1 MKTGVLS
8 MNTDED
14 PIPPLELA
22 RLLEDSGIESI
33 FVPDHSHVPVGADVP
48 EEMKV
53 VYGGEEEK
61 RDARFKASHG
71 GLQREYYHNYDQLT
85 TLTAMAAVTTTL
97 KVGTGICLVVQ
108 RDPFFLAKQIATL
121 DHFSGGRLI
130 FGVGA
135 GAGWNAEEL
144 ENHGVVLKTRWALM
158 LERVEAMKAIWT
170 TEKAEYHGDHVD
182 FKPLFSWPKPIT
194 QPHPPVLMGGM
205 GPTVVDRA
213 LSHAD
218 GWLPGHTDDTFDGLG
233 DRITELRER
242 AAAEG
247 RTVDVTL
254 NFGRLDFVDQYHA
267 LGVDRVL
274 YSLPTPTTAT
284 ESEIRQFIKDL
295 SKIAQEADETSPA
308 PAGA

>member
-61 RDARFKASHG
+61 REARFKASHG

-97 KVGTGICLVVQ
+97 KVGSGICLVVQ
-108 RDPFFLAKQIATL
+108 RDPLWLAKQIASI
-121 DHFSGGRLI
+121 DHFTGGRFI

-135 GAGWNAEEL
+135 GAAWNQEEL
-144 ENHGVVLKTRWALM
+144 ENHGVHLPTRFALM
-158 LERVEAMKAIWT
+158 LERIEAIKAIWAN
-170 TEKAEYHGDHVD
+170 EKAEYHGKHVN
-182 FKPLFSWPKPIT
+182 FNPLCSWPKPVT
-194 QPHPPVLMGGM
+194 QPYPEILMGGM

-218 GWLPGHTDDTFDGLG
+218 GWIPGHTDDSFDAMG
-233 DRITELRER
+233 DRIAEMRER
-242 AAAEG
+242 AAAAG
-247 RTVDVTL
+247 RTVDITL
-254 NFGRLDFVDQYHA
+254 NFGRLDYVDQYHA

-274 YSLPTPTTAT
+274 YSLPTPTTGT
-284 ESEIRQFIKDL
+284 ESDVRQFIKDL
-295 SKIAQEADETSPA
+295 SKIAQESADA
-308 PAGA
+308 